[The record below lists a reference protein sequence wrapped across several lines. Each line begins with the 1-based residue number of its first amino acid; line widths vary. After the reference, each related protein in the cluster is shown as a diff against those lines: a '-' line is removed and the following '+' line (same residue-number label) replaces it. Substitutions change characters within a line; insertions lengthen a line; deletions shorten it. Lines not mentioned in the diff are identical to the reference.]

1 MSATGSAHLPC
12 CLGNACR
19 DLEAIEQRLGCRVDC
34 IELSADYC
42 IGARL
47 LNRLTDDSFRKW
59 TKWLI
64 YGMSAIYVARGL
76 WLLVME

>member
-1 MSATGSAHLPC
+1 
-12 CLGNACR
+12 
-19 DLEAIEQRLGCRVDC
+19 V
-34 IELSADYC
+34 
-42 IGARL
+42 RL

-76 WLLVME
+76 WLLVMDT